1 MRKIL
6 VSILFISFV
15 SMTQAQD
22 LGLSFSYFIPKNG
35 YFSTPI
41 SPFSIRGLGF
51 NVGKYFG
58 VQTGASLY
66 RMSGLNVI
74 DMPFES
80 KDPIL
85 GPSFTLLIPLEGV
98 IQFRQGQQEFSL
110 KGGGFAFYSFDQK
123 INYGNFDKAIRLH
136 EGWDV
141 ASSEATF
148 GNKIGV
154 GFQFGVEYLF
164 YVTKQIGISL
174 EGNYYIGGA
183 DLGLKGSYNG
193 GVLGGT
199 IPNAPVDFDYQES
212 KVDFTGL
219 EISMG
224 FIYSAGRR

>member
-6 VSILFISFV
+6 FSLLFISFTGIV
-15 SMTQAQD
+15 KGQD

-51 NVGKYFG
+51 NIGNYFG
-58 VQTGASLY
+58 IQTGASLY
-66 RMSGLNVI
+66 RMSGLNAI
-74 DMPFES
+74 DLPFES

-85 GPSFTLLIPLEGV
+85 GPSFTLLVPLEAV
-98 IQFRQGQQEFSL
+98 IQFGNNRQEFSL
-110 KGGGFAFYSFDQK
+110 KGGGFAFYSFDQR
-123 INYGNFDKAIRLH
+123 INNGNLDKAIRAH

-141 ASSEATF
+141 ADVDASF
-148 GNKIGV
+148 DNKLGL
-154 GFQFGVEYLF
+154 GYQFGVEYLF
-164 YVTKQIGISL
+164 YITKQIGISL

-199 IPNAPVDFDYQES
+199 IANSPIEFDYKDS
-212 KVDFTGL
+212 RVDFTGL
-219 EISMG
+219 EIAIG
-224 FIYSAGRR
+224 IIYSAN